1 MSDKG
6 KSPRLP
12 SAAVEMGVR
21 YRYRIRAA
29 IDLVLLGIAV
39 VGASLLRYDFDL
51 SEPEWIRVAAI
62 IPVFCLL
69 QLAIG
74 LLSGLYVGRARL
86 GSFDEVAHLANSL
99 LLTTS
104 IVAVLNIFVLD
115 RLVPASVPWI
125 AGVLALGMML
135 GSRYLWR
142 LFLERRQRPDDSTA
156 KRVVVFGAGEG
167 GAQAITA
174 MLRNKQSPFV
184 PVALLDDDEGKVHLK
199 IMGVP
204 VLGRRVDLPEV
215 AAATGAEALV
225 IAVPTIQAS
234 IVRDLAS
241 IAGEAGLRTLIL
253 PPVDRLLGES
263 VNLTDIRPLS
273 EEDLL
278 GRVQIDTDIEAIAE
292 YLTDRRVL
300 VTGAGGSI
308 GSELCRQ
315 ISRFAPSELIMLERD
330 ESALHAVQLSLDGRG
345 LLDDPNLVIADIRDA
360 QRVQEVFDQYAPEV
374 VFHTAALKHVPLLEL
389 HPEEG
394 HKTNVVGT
402 KNLLD
407 AALRTGVTRFVNIS
421 TDKAADPIN
430 VLGRTKRMA
439 EQLTSRAAECAEGDF
454 MSVRFGNVLGSR
466 GSVLVAF
473 RQQIEDG
480 GPVTVTHRDVTRYF
494 MTIPEAVELVIQAGA
509 IGDAGDAFVLDMG
522 EPVRIY
528 EVARR
533 LVEQAERPVEIVFT
547 GLRPGEKL
555 HEVLLGEDEMGAPTS
570 HPLITRVN
578 VPARAFA
585 DF

>member
-1 MSDKG
+1 
-6 KSPRLP
+6 
-12 SAAVEMGVR
+12 
-21 YRYRIRAA
+21 
-29 IDLVLLGIAV
+29 
-39 VGASLLRYDFDL
+39 
-51 SEPEWIRVAAI
+51 
-62 IPVFCLL
+62 
-69 QLAIG
+69 
-74 LLSGLYVGRARL
+74 
-86 GSFDEVAHLANSL
+86 
-99 LLTTS
+99 
-104 IVAVLNIFVLD
+104 
-115 RLVPASVPWI
+115 
-125 AGVLALGMML
+125 
-135 GSRYLWR
+135 
-142 LFLERRQRPDDSTA
+142 
-156 KRVVVFGAGEG
+156 
-167 GAQAITA
+167 
-174 MLRNKQSPFV
+174 MLRNKQSPYV
-184 PVALLDDDEGKVHLK
+184 PVALLDDDEAKVHLK

-204 VLGRRVDLPEV
+204 VAGRRTDLPEV
-215 AAATGAEALV
+215 AAAKGAEALV
-225 IAVPTIQAS
+225 IAVPTAEAS
-234 IVRDLAS
+234 VVRDLAA

-330 ESALHAVQLSLDGRG
+330 ESALHAVQLSIDGRG

-360 QRVQEVFDQYAPEV
+360 QRVHEVFDQYAPEV
-374 VFHTAALKHVPLLEL
+374 VFHTAALKHVPLLES
-389 HPEEG
+389 HPDEG

-402 KNLLD
+402 QNLLE
-407 AALRTGVTRFVNIS
+407 AAARTGVTRFVNIS

-473 RQQIEDG
+473 RQQIEAG

-509 IGDAGDAFVLDMG
+509 IGGGGDAFVLDMG

-555 HEVLLGEDEMGAPTS
+555 HEVLLGDDEMGAPTS
-570 HPLITRVN
+570 HPLITRVE

-585 DF
+585 DI